1 MTRMNRTRY
10 LTATRSNRLRPIL
23 LILLVLGAAFAFFR
37 LAGVG
42 GLNESNYMTQ
52 RDLNLRREAQQAI
65 NAVNSLSR
73 LGSSSSSAEL
83 GRLRQHIHGVGL
95 LNNLNVGMYGE
106 VGRLFAQSVF
116 DNLYA
121 IIDEYDA
128 KLISGQRIYDS
139 LNQLS
144 EAVESLSAKVTDV
157 LDGKTVSL
165 QPSAT

>member
-1 MTRMNRTRY
+1 
-10 LTATRSNRLRPIL
+10 
-23 LILLVLGAAFAFFR
+23 
-37 LAGVG
+37 
-42 GLNESNYMTQ
+42 MTQ

-83 GRLRQHIHGVGL
+83 GRLRQHIHGVEL

-144 EAVESLSAKVTDV
+144 EAVESLSAMVTDV
-157 LDGKTVSL
+157 LDGKTVSV